1 MIVPPAGARILLAT
15 KPVDFRKGAHSLA
28 ALAAEVLGADP
39 FSGAV
44 LVFRSRRADR
54 VKILVWD
61 GSGLVLVW
69 KQLEGG
75 GAFRWPPVVDGVLRL
90 TPVELAALFDG
101 IDWRRVQTPREI
113 PKPSA
118 PA

>member
-1 MIVPPAGARILLAT
+1 M
-15 KPVDFRKGAHSLA
+15 RKGGDFAAPGRAIPVSL
-28 ALAAEVLGADP
+28 DN
-39 FSGAV
+39 
-44 LVFRSRRADR
+44 
-54 VKILVWD
+54 
-61 GSGLVLVW
+61 
-69 KQLEGG
+69 
-75 GAFRWPPVVDGVLRL
+75 GVLRL